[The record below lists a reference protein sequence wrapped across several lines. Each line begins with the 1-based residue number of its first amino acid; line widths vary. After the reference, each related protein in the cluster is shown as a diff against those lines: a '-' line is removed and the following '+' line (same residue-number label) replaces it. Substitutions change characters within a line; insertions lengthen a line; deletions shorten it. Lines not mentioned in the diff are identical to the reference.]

1 MGEGNDGKK
10 EKKRL
15 PGWVKAIDL
24 FLRSS
29 HIGVTAV
36 LFGGAVWAV
45 PFEQL
50 YPWHHLA
57 IATGAALVVSGV
69 CQCRHW
75 PYQVRGLMAGAHVGL
90 LGLVH
95 FRPELMV
102 PVLTAVLVIGV
113 LGSNMPGYI
122 RHWSLVHGR
131 RID

>member
-1 MGEGNDGKK
+1 MGGDDGKK

-24 FLRSS
+24 GLRGG

-36 LFGGAVWAV
+36 LFGGVVWGV
-45 PFEQL
+45 PFTRL
-50 YPWHHLA
+50 FPWHHLA
-57 IATGAALVVSGV
+57 IATGSALIVSGV

-75 PYQVRGLMAGAHVGL
+75 PYQVRGLMAWLHVGR

-95 FRPELMV
+95 FRPDLMV
-102 PVLTAVLVIGV
+102 PVLTVVLAVGV

-122 RHWSLVHGR
+122 RHWSIVHLR
-131 RID
+131 RVD